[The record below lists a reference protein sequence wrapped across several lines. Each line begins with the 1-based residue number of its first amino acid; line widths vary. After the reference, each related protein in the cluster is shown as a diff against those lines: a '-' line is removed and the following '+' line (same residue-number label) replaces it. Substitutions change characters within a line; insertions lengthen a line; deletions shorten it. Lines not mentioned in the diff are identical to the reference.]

1 MQITLDKTIELA
13 ELLNKPA
20 MVFSYKDHH
29 LNIVYFSDSIPALYG
44 YNESSFIERIK
55 KDALSFV
62 SDYDSQFIIKG
73 LDRSIETD
81 TPYPVSVQVRHFD
94 GSLVFFD
101 GTFSYIGMDD
111 DSYIFLCVLSDDSG
125 KLDKKNNETLNEAY
139 EKKYKQAIEFAKV
152 LTWDYDILNER
163 LINCNSL
170 CPFNDESTISKDFPG
185 RMIDEGV
192 VSLSD
197 CAMFLSNIE
206 KIRKGYPSVSY
217 DCWHFYPDAKQPMY
231 LHIEYTTEF
240 DKDNNPIIAHAMG
253 IDLSEQ
259 KNAEINFKQRTN
271 GFLRMN
277 PESLATFQL
286 NVTKNLCNESTT
298 TTSALSSLVKLDS
311 LDDLITE
318 IVNLISDKNEG
329 MHFINTFSRDSIIQ
343 AYNSGVLQLKYEHH
357 LPGKSSKD
365 EWVRTI
371 VDIVKNPFSSDIEAI
386 LHIVS
391 IQHQKTIDSLINGT
405 VQREYDFIALAYLK
419 TDTYVI
425 IDRFNQDISDESPN
439 FMEHFRALFADLIQ
453 SESEL
458 NKLYAEF
465 KIENLVEKINT
476 YGEYTIQFNSCD
488 DPEKNHHRILRFSFL
503 NSRRDII
510 SISCRDTTKLYNE
523 ELKQKE
529 KISEALYEAE
539 KANRAKSDF
548 LSLVSH
554 DIRTPLNGI
563 MGMTQLALKEEVN
576 EKVKEYLEKAE
587 MSSSFLLGLINDL
600 LDMSKIESGKVELKP
615 DKYTFAEF
623 KDYLN
628 SVIIPLCEKKNLTFT
643 IEPEDIVNC
652 IIIDKLR
659 FNQIIFNLLSNSCKY
674 TNEGGHITLKI
685 NCERVS
691 DELCIGTFIVKDD
704 GIGMSEEFQEHLFE
718 TFAQENRMNFDHN
731 EGTGLGLSIT
741 HSLIELMGGEIS
753 VESEIG
759 VGSTFT
765 VQLTFKYFDEDQ
777 KEDNLKEEIESTNTE
792 NVINEENESI
802 NYEGKNFLLCED
814 NIINQEI
821 GIEILSKLGAS
832 VTVADDGVLGVK
844 AFLKSP
850 INHYSAIFMDIRMP
864 NMDGLSASKAI
875 RDLNREDA
883 KSVPIIA
890 MTANAMSEDKME
902 CVEAGM
908 NAFIA
913 KPINVKEL
921 YKIMQS
927 IIK

>member
-13 ELLNKPA
+13 KLYSKPII
-20 MVFSYKDHH
+20 VFSYKDHH
-29 LNIVYFSDSIPALYG
+29 LNIVYFSDSVPALYG
-44 YNESSFIERIK
+44 YNESSFIEHIK

-62 SDYDSQFIIKG
+62 SDYDAQYIIKG
-73 LDRSIETD
+73 LDRCIEDD

-101 GTFSYIGMDD
+101 GTFSYIGSDE
-111 DSYIFLCVLSDDSG
+111 DSYIFLCVLSGESG
-125 KLDKKNNETLNEAY
+125 KVDKKNTETLNEAY
-139 EKKYKQAIEFAKV
+139 DKRYKQAIEFAKV
-152 LTWDYDILNER
+152 LTWDYDIINGR
-163 LINCNSL
+163 LINCNNL
-170 CPFNDESTISKDFPG
+170 CPFNDESLIAKKFPD

-197 CAMFLSNIE
+197 YAMFLSNIE
-206 KIRKGYPSVSY
+206 KIRKGYPGVSY
-217 DCWHFYPDAKQPMY
+217 ECWHFYSEAKQPMY
-231 LHIEYTTEF
+231 LRVSYTTEF
-240 DKDNNPIIAHAMG
+240 DKDNNPIVAHAMG

-277 PESLATFQL
+277 PDSLATFQL

-298 TTSALSSLVKLDS
+298 TTSSLASLAKLDS
-311 LDDLITE
+311 LDDLISE

-329 MHFINTFSRDSIIQ
+329 IHFINTFSRDGMIS
-343 AYNSGVLQLKYEHH
+343 AYNAGIFQLKYEHH

-365 EWVRTI
+365 EWVRTT

-419 TDTYVI
+419 TDSYVI
-425 IDRFNQDISDESPN
+425 IDRFNHDLSDESPN

-476 YGEYTIQFNSCD
+476 YGEYTIQFNSSD

-529 KISEALYEAE
+529 KLSEALFEAE

-615 DKYTFAEF
+615 DKYTFDEF

-628 SVIIPLCEKKNLTFT
+628 SVILPLCQKKNLTFT

-674 TNEGGHITLKI
+674 TNEGGHILLKI
-685 NCERVS
+685 HCERVS

-718 TFAQENRMNFDHN
+718 TFSQENRMNFNHN
-731 EGTGLGLSIT
+731 EGTGLGLAIT

-765 VQLTFKYFDEDQ
+765 VQLTFKYFDEEEKT
-777 KEDNLKEEIESTNTE
+777 KESE
-792 NVINEENESI
+792 ESI
-802 NYEGKNFLLCED
+802 EPISSEQESNSSNETMNYEGKNFLLCED

-821 GIEILSKLGAS
+821 GIEILTKLGAS
-832 VTVADDGVLGVK
+832 VTVADDGELGVR
-844 AFLKSP
+844 AFTESP

-864 NMDGLSASKAI
+864 NMDGLNASKVI
-875 RDLNREDA
+875 RALDREDA
-883 KSVPIIA
+883 KQVPIIA
-890 MTANAMSEDKME
+890 MTANAMSEDRME

-913 KPINVKEL
+913 KPIDVKEL
-921 YKIMQS
+921 YKIMQN